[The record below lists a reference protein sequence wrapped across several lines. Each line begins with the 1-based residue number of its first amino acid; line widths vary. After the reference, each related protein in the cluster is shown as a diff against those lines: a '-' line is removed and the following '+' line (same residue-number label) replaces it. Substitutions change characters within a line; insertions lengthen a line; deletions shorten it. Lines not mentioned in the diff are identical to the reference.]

1 MMRAVRTARRLA
13 GGCGVGAAVCFL
25 ATSSQG
31 AVRIH
36 ELMAATSERRL
47 SWDAAGQPRLG
58 AGLSWSEPDFL
69 ATGWE
74 PVILPAGYGFS
85 GLATDLGGRMKG
97 KAPSLYVRKE
107 FVAGPETAASQDPL
121 VLSVQYND
129 GFVAYL
135 NGHPVAR
142 GNCGPP
148 GHFMYASQPA
158 CNVNTNGG
166 VIDFPIGPAAQWLL
180 AGTNLLAIQ
189 AHNADQ
195 PSTVSAPEQIARRL
209 ATPEFRLNA
218 GLRLVAGTNSVPLVP
233 TGAGGG
239 TWQSWVG
246 RVEPSGGVVD
256 LGLVTR
262 GITAPA
268 GQEDDYEQPAEFV
281 DWIELRNDGPDQADL
296 SGWSL
301 TDDRAQPGKWRFP
314 TNTVVPGG
322 GYLLV
327 LCDNR
332 DEANAPVG
340 PATRLHTNFQLSD
353 EGEYLA
359 LHDAEGAFVDGF
371 PEGFPPQVFFCSYG
385 RDPADP
391 DRLGYLE
398 TATPGSENRG
408 PFYPGRVTEPQFLDP
423 AGGALPGGRHLGQ
436 SLSLVLRPTTPG
448 SVVRYTLDGSQPT
461 ASNGF
466 DYLAPITL
474 TQANDKTGV
483 VVRASAFLPGWL
495 PSAVTT
501 HSYLLRQPSLL
512 TNSPALFL
520 TGDAGRTFYRP
531 DGILAISGGRFVPV
545 NFGTIWLAGG
555 PDTYNLALGYGVPAE
570 RETVFEYCPP
580 GGTPARVLAG
590 LRLSTSDWQLPR
602 MRLTSAASGSPWPP
616 TDNAEKPSFNLHFT
630 GDYGSGML
638 DYPLFTNG
646 LTRQFRHLRL
656 RAGKNDNLNPFVT
669 DELVRRVWLDL
680 GHTGA
685 RGNFTSLYVNG
696 VYKGIYNLCERVR
709 EAFFQEHYRTDSQWD
724 INYVYSWVDGDAA
737 AYQQLLTYLDRN
749 LTNLVNYQAV
759 ADRID
764 LDNTADYF
772 LLNIYCAMWDWP
784 GNNFIIAR
792 ERSTGPNS
800 RFRFVVWDAEGAFNV
815 IGYGRPSSYNTLTN
829 DLLLPPGH
837 AQYNLDLPRIFRRLA
852 SAPEFR
858 LRFADRVNRHCFN
871 GGILDD
877 RDPDGAGPRKSHLRE
892 RAEAIGREAGDLVR
906 FNTGQTINLGS
917 VYAWASPTS
926 GRRSYLLGTNAG
938 RRHLRDAGLWPLT
951 EPPVFNVFG
960 GSVPPSFALTMSSS
974 VAATGQTATVFFTLD
989 GSDPRLPGGGLAT
1002 AARVYA
1008 EPVPLDHVATAKARA
1023 RNDLTGEWSALT
1035 EATFAVGAVRPSAQN
1050 LAIVELMYHPPG
1062 PTAAETAAGFGDA
1075 EEFEFVR
1082 LMNLGGEPLD
1092 LLGLRFSEGIGFDF
1106 AGALTRYL
1114 APGQSLLVVKNRNA
1128 FRFRYGAKASEWVA
1142 GEYSGNLANS
1152 GERIQLLGE
1161 DQEVL
1166 IHFVYDDR
1174 VPWPLAADG
1183 RGPSLVLLNPAARPD
1198 PALGSNWVASAI
1210 PGGLPG
1216 GIPPEQNYAQWRSL
1230 FWPAASAD
1238 QPGLSGKDVDSDG
1251 DGLPNFVE
1259 YALGLNPHEPSVRP
1273 HLEPAVEWVDEAPR
1287 LCVRLRLAPGAID
1300 ARWVWETSPNLA
1312 VWTESSGWEVTEEIS
1327 LGEGSVW
1334 RTFAEPGPVS
1344 GSAQRFVRVRLVGE

>member
-1 MMRAVRTARRLA
+1 VAI
-13 GGCGVGAAVCFL
+13 CFL
-25 ATSSQG
+25 AASALG

-36 ELMAATSERRL
+36 EFMAATSERRL
-47 SWDAAGQPRLG
+47 SWDASGWPRLG
-58 AGLSWSEPDFL
+58 SGLSWTDPDFSPM
-69 ATGWE
+69 GWE
-74 PVILPAGYGFS
+74 SVFLPAGYGFS

-97 KAPSLYVRKE
+97 KAPSVYLRKE
-107 FVAGPETAASQDPL
+107 FVVGPETAASPNAL

-135 NGHPVAR
+135 NGRPVAR
-142 GNCGPP
+142 GNCGLP

-166 VIDFPIGPAAQWLL
+166 VIDFPLGPAAQWLVV
-180 AGTNLLAIQ
+180 GTNLLAIQ
-189 AHNADQ
+189 AHNAEQ
-195 PSTVSAPEQIARRL
+195 PSTVSAPEQIARRQ
-209 ATPEFRLNA
+209 ATPEFRVNA
-218 GLRLVAGTNSVPLVP
+218 GLRLVIGTNSLPLVP
-233 TGAGGG
+233 TGAAGG
-239 TWQSWVG
+239 TWQCWVG
-246 RVEPSGGVVD
+246 RVEPAGGVVD
-256 LGLVTR
+256 MGLVTR

-268 GQEDDYEQPAEFV
+268 GQEDDYEQPAEFA
-281 DWIELRNDGPDQADL
+281 DWIELRNDGPDEADL
-296 SGWSL
+296 SGWTL
-301 TDDRAQPGKWRFP
+301 TDDRAQPGNWRFP
-314 TNTVVPGG
+314 TNTVVPGD

-340 PATRLHTNFQLSD
+340 PATRLHTNFKLSD

-359 LHDAEGAFVDGF
+359 LYDDKGVYVDGF
-371 PEGFPPQVFFCSYG
+371 PEGFPPQAFFCSYG
-385 RDPADP
+385 RDPEDP
-391 DRLGYLE
+391 SRFGYFG
-398 TATPGSENRG
+398 TATPGSQNRG
-408 PFYPGRVTEPQFLDP
+408 PFYLARVAEPQFLD
-423 AGGALPGGRHLGQ
+423 ADGRELPGGRYLGQ
-436 SLSLVLRPTTPG
+436 TPNLILRPTTPG
-448 SVVRYTLDGSQPT
+448 SQVRYTLDGSTPT
-461 ASNGF
+461 ATNGF
-466 DYLAPITL
+466 DYVAPIRL

-495 PSAVTT
+495 PSVVAT
-501 HSYLLRQPSLL
+501 HSYLLRQPALL

-520 TGDAGRTFYRP
+520 TGEAGRTFYRP

-545 NFGTIWLAGG
+545 NYGTIWQAGG

-570 RETVFEYCPP
+570 RETVFEYYPCEGPA
-580 GGTPARVLAG
+580 ARVLAG

-602 MRLTSAASGSPWPP
+602 MRLTSAATGSPWPP
-616 TDNAEKPSFNLHFT
+616 SDNTEKPSFNLHFT

-669 DELVRRVWLDL
+669 DELVRRLWLDL

-685 RGNFTSLYVNG
+685 QGNFTSLYVNG

-709 EAFFQEHYRTDSQWD
+709 EAFFQAHYRTDSQWD

-737 AYQQLLTYLDRN
+737 AYQQLLTFLDRN

-772 LLNIYCAMWDWP
+772 LLNIYSAMWDWP

-800 RFRFVVWDAEGAFNV
+800 RFRFVVWDAEGAFNA
-815 IGYGRPSSYNTLTN
+815 IGYGRPASYNTLTN

-858 LRFADRVNRHCFN
+858 LRFADRVHRHCFN
-871 GGILDD
+871 GGVLDD
-877 RDPDGAGPRKSHLRE
+877 RDPDGAGPQKSHLRE

-906 FNTGQTINLGS
+906 YNTGQTINLGS

-926 GRRSYLLGTNAG
+926 GRRSYLLGTNPG

-960 GSVPPSFALTMSSS
+960 GSVPPGFALTMSSS

-1002 AARVYA
+1002 AARIFS
-1008 EPVPLDHVATAKARA
+1008 EPVPLNQVATAKARA

-1050 LAIVELMYHPPG
+1050 LALVELMYHPPG

-1075 EEFEFVR
+1075 DEFEFVR
-1082 LMNLGGEPLD
+1082 LLNVGAESLDLGGV
-1092 LLGLRFSEGIGFDF
+1092 RFSMGIGFDF
-1106 AGALTRYL
+1106 AGANIRYL
-1114 APGQSLLVVKNRNA
+1114 GPGQSLLVLKNRNA
-1128 FRFRYGAKASEWVA
+1128 FRFRYGAKASEGVA
-1142 GEYSGNLANS
+1142 GEYSGNLANG
-1152 GERIQLLGE
+1152 GERLQLLGA

-1166 IHFVYDDR
+1166 VDLAYNDR
-1174 VPWPLAADG
+1174 VPWPLTADG
-1183 RGPSLVLLNPAARPD
+1183 GGPSLLLVNPEAHPD
-1198 PALGSNWVASAI
+1198 PALGSNWVASAV

-1216 GIPPEQNYAQWRSL
+1216 AIPPEQNYAQWRSL
-1230 FWPAASAD
+1230 FWPAAAAD
-1238 QPGLSGKDVDSDG
+1238 QPALSGLAADSDG
-1251 DGLPNFVE
+1251 DGLLNFVE

-1273 HLEPAVEWVDEAPR
+1273 RLEPTVEWTEGTPR
-1287 LCVRLRLAPGAID
+1287 LSVQFRLAPGALE
-1300 ARWVWETSPNLA
+1300 ARWAWESSLDVLVWDESAEWKVVEETS
-1312 VWTESSGWEVTEEIS
+1312 
-1327 LGEGSVW
+1327 LGDGTVR
-1334 RTFAEPGPVS
+1334 RTFAEPGPGAS
-1344 GSAQRFVRVRLVGE
+1344 SDQRFVRVRLIGE